1 MADHVLN
8 DCPNRDIECE
18 YSSVGCD
25 VKKPQQQLAVH
36 MREAASVHL
45 LLFKTFTENSLS
57 EKENEIDELKRE
69 LRQMREQSDGKLREI
84 QQQIQ
89 KIKRKQSRAA
99 RYWTLSTIVLIGAI
113 SIAYPY
119 PGASPQVIAAI
130 IDATNNHYFRIE
142 EIHNWT
148 EELNETMI

>member
-1 MADHVLN
+1 M
-8 DCPNRDIECE
+8 
-18 YSSVGCD
+18 
-25 VKKPQQQLAVH
+25 K
-36 MREAASVHL
+36 
-45 LLFKTFTENSLS
+45 
-57 EKENEIDELKRE
+57 ELKRE
-69 LRQMREQSDGKLREI
+69 LRQKREQSDGKLQEI

-130 IDATNNHYFRIE
+130 IDAMNNHYFRIE